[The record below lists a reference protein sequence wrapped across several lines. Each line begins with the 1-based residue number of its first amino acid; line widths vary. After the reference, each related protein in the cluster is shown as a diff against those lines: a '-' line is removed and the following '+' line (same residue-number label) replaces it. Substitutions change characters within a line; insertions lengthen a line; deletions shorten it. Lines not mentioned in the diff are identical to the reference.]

1 MSNIE
6 KPTVKN
12 QHGKRKDNFNGTLGK
27 SDRVEIA
34 AVSDKRK
41 IIKKKGVYFIL
52 FQPVIKI
59 R

>member
-41 IIKKKGVYFIL
+41 IIKKKCELLASAQKSPLV
-52 FQPVIKI
+52 
-59 R
+59 